1 MTVLYVT
8 DCEGPV
14 SKNDNA
20 FELCGRFIPG
30 GEEFF
35 ARVSR
40 YDDFLADVVR
50 RPGYKAGDTLKLI
63 LPFLKAHGLTDAA
76 MEEFSRD
83 SILLMPG
90 AQRSLQRI
98 ATLGPVYMVS
108 TSYAPYIR
116 ALCRVIGL
124 PEERAYCTAVSL
136 DRYPLAE
143 SDAELLRG
151 LAREIAAM
159 PLLEWPEGAAG
170 PEDLGPSFRPV
181 WERLEEIFWARI
193 PAMEI
198 GAAYREVNPVGGS
211 EKARAVAEILEREG
225 QPPGAAV
232 YVGDSITDTA
242 AFDLVR
248 SRGGLALSFNGNR
261 YALAHAELACIA
273 AHTLVLEVVARAFAS
288 GGREAVLALAAGWE
302 RGAWEEWLGPEDR
315 VLWQEVY
322 AGQTP
327 LLALITPERSGDL
340 VRASEAARKAVRG
353 ARIGALG

>member
-1 MTVLYVT
+1 MLYIT

-20 FELCGRFIPG
+20 FELCGHLIPR

-50 RPGYKAGDTLKLI
+50 RPGYKPGDTLKLI

-76 MEEFSRD
+76 MEEFSRE

-90 AQRSLQRI
+90 AQRSLRRI
-98 ATLGPVYMVS
+98 GGLCPVYMVS

-124 PEERAYCTAVSL
+124 PVERAYCTAVSL

-170 PEDLGPSFRPV
+170 PEDLGAEFRPV
-181 WERLEEIFWARI
+181 WQRLEEIFWARI

-198 GAAYREVNPVGGS
+198 GAVYREVNPVGGS

-225 QPPGAAV
+225 ESPSAAV

-248 SRGGLALSFNGNR
+248 SHGGLAVSFNGNR

-273 AHTLVLEVVARAFAS
+273 TDTLVLELVARVFAS
-288 GGREAVLALAAGWE
+288 GGREAVLALAAGWQ
-302 RGAWEEWLGPEDR
+302 RAAWEEWLGPEDR
-315 VLWQEVY
+315 ALWREVY

-327 LLALITPERSGDL
+327 LLAAITPERSGEL

-353 ARIGALG
+353 AKIGALG